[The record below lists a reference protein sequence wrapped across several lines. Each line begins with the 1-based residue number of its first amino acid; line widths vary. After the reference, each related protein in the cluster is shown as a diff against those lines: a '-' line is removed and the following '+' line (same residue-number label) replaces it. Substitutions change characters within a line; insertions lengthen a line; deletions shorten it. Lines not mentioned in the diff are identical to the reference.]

1 MAQNQYLVNSTDMT
15 TVADAIRTK
24 GGTSAP
30 LAFPDGFANAVS
42 AIQSGGGGADL
53 ANVDVYIA
61 DFTSSDELSVSIGAV
76 DKYSRQVV
84 S

>member
-30 LAFPDGFANAVS
+30 LAFPDGFAAAIG
-42 AIQSGGGGADL
+42 AIQGSGA
-53 ANVDVYIA
+53 
-61 DFTSSDELSVSIGAV
+61 ELFGVISIGSALYPVSGMAV
-76 DKYSRQVV
+76 AESGPTIVLN
-84 S
+84 